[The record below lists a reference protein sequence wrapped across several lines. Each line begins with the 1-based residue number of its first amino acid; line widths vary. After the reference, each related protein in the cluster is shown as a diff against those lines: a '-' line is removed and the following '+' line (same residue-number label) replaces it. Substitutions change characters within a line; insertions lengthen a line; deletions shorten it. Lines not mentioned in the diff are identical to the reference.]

1 LERAFGAL
9 PRSFNAHRWVSQA
22 IETIC
27 SSLGEGGQLL
37 LEQGSAADAQHIE
50 AEVTGRFFRDRK
62 PLHTLA
68 LGNTS
73 TLTSRGN
80 DYCYEYVFAR
90 EFSEHA
96 RPGDIQLVISTRG
109 NGLNVL
115 RMIKVPT
122 RIV

>member
-1 LERAFGAL
+1 M
-9 PRSFNAHRWVSQA
+9 
-22 IETIC
+22 
-27 SSLGEGGQLL
+27 L

-68 LGNTS
+68 LHGNTS

-80 DYCYEYVFAR
+80 DYGYEYVFAR

-96 RPGDIQLVISTRG
+96 RPGDILLVISTRG

-115 RMIKVPT
+115 RMIKVAT
-122 RIV
+122 RIM